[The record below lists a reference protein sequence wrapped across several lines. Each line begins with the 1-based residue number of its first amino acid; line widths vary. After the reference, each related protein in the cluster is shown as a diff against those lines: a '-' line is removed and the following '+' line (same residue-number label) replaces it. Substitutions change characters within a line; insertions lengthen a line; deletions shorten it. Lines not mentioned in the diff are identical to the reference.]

1 MSIIQSLENIECE
14 LEKLDPIANRYELAI
29 QDIGSL
35 RDIVHSLSQVTPIAA
50 FGAIVKNQARL
61 IKTLP
66 ELQALSMRRYL
77 DRFENAFTDSVMLA
91 KNIVENNKCITYLKT
106 TLRKAEEKTRLV
118 DRQATEDMALIKV
131 NSKKQNALL
140 ESRIEKLM
148 RKEQGDMMQI
158 IELKKEVDAVKQESE
173 STIQNISKALKDIAS
188 YHQIHSQLLSN
199 ENQLI
204 RTGAKEDEGS
214 AALHA
219 EYMLKFGNELRGSL
233 VNLISELKYTKE
245 SLESQSQ
252 AFEMATHNAK
262 VIDQQ
267 ERSIIKQEIDH
278 FKRSLINVRKVLMAD
293 DKAVTDTIVEL
304 RSFVDQ
310 LSRDSSSIAQSFD
323 CQVNR
328 FVELNKINERKLRG
342 M

>member
-1 MSIIQSLENIECE
+1 MENIENE
-14 LEKLDPIANRYELAI
+14 LEKITPIASRYELAI
-29 QDIGSL
+29 KDIEGL
-35 RDIVHSLSQVTPIAA
+35 REIVHSLSQVTPTAA

-106 TLRKAEEKTRLV
+106 TLRKAEERCRLI
-118 DRQATEDMALIKV
+118 DRQANEDMALLKV
-131 NSKKQNALL
+131 NNKKQMNLL

-148 RKEQGDMMQI
+148 RKEQVDMMQI
-158 IELKKEVDAVKQESE
+158 VELKKEVDAIKEESE
-173 STIQNISKALKDIAS
+173 TTIQSISKALKDIAS
-188 YHQIHSQLLSN
+188 YHQIHAQLLSS

-204 RTGAKEDEGS
+204 RSGSKDEETSTGVYQDFAI
-214 AALHA
+214 
-219 EYMLKFGNELRGSL
+219 KFGHELRGSL
-233 VNLISELKYTKE
+233 VTLIDNLRETKE
-245 SLESQSQ
+245 SLETQSQ
-252 AFEMATHNAK
+252 AFELATQNAR

-267 ERSIIKQEIDH
+267 ERSLIKQEIDH
-278 FKRSLINVRKVLMAD
+278 FKRSLVNVRNILMAD
-293 DKAVTDTIVEL
+293 DKAVTDTIVDL
-304 RSFVDQ
+304 RSFIDQ
-310 LSRDSSSIAQSFD
+310 LSRDSNNVAQTFER
-323 CQVNR
+323 QVNR